1 MNIANIRQL
10 NAQVE
15 REALFL
21 HDLLAEVNTVMVG
34 QETMV
39 ERVLIALLADGHILL
54 EGVPGLAKTLLIK
67 TMAQAIQAEFSRI
80 QFTPDLL
87 PADLVGTQ
95 MYNMKTG
102 EFTVHQGPLF
112 ANFVLADEINRA
124 PAKVQSALLE
134 AMQER
139 QITIGSTT
147 YRMEDLFL
155 VLATQNPI
163 EQEGTYP
170 LPEAQVDRFM
180 LKVIVDYPKPN
191 EERLIIDRMTGEELT
206 AVKPVVSP
214 EQILRAREM
223 VRRIYVD
230 EKIKNYALNLVLTTR
245 DPGNNGLS
253 ELRPFIAFGASPRA
267 GINLVLAARAHA
279 FIKGRGFVTPDDI
292 KEVAPDVLRHRVI
305 VSYEAEAENVASA
318 DIVQRI
324 LDYTDV
330 P

>member
-1 MNIANIRQL
+1 MKMDNIRQL
-10 NAQVE
+10 NAEIE

-21 HDLLAEVNTVMVG
+21 HDLLSEVNTVMVG
-34 QETMV
+34 QQDMV

-54 EGVPGLAKTLLIK
+54 EGVPGLAKTLLVN
-67 TMAQAIQAEFSRI
+67 TMAQAVQADFSRI

-95 MYNMKTG
+95 IYNPKTS

-112 ANFVLADEINRA
+112 SNFVLADEINRA

-147 YRMEDLFL
+147 FHMEDLFL

-180 LKVIVDYPKPN
+180 LKVVVDYPRPD
-191 EERLIIDRMTGEELT
+191 EERLIIDRMTGDPL
-206 AVKPVVSP
+206 APVRPVVSP
-214 EQILRAREM
+214 EQILRARGM

-230 EKIKNYALNLVLTTR
+230 EKIKSYLLDLVLATR

-267 GINLVLAARAHA
+267 GINLILAARAHA
-279 FIKGRGFVTPDDI
+279 FIRGRGFVTPEDI
-292 KEVAPDVLRHRVI
+292 KQVAPDVLRHRVI
-305 VSYEAEAENVASA
+305 VSYEAEAEDVTSA
-318 DIVQRI
+318 QIVQRI
-324 LDYTDV
+324 LDYAEV